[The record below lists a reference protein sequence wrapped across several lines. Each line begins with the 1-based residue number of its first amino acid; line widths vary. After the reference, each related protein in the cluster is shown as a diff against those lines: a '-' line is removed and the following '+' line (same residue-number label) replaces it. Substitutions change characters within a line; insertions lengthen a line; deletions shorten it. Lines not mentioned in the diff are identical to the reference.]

1 VKFTVT
7 GADRQT
13 GRDAELT
20 LVAASAQ
27 EAERLATS
35 KGMLVANVK
44 AMGMATDISTDP
56 LPIWDEDPTHP
67 PPAITRNPPSQGSSK
82 PPASAPAAAPALS
95 TTMVDANHEQDAAHA
110 QRAAQLH
117 AQQAGAPASGNY
129 HVIQNPA
136 LYLLESAVNKHIK
149 EGWEPLG
156 GIQVNNWNNQMQFFQ
171 SLIRRNPGPG

>member
-13 GRDAELT
+13 GRDTEIT
-20 LVAASAQ
+20 LSAANAQ

-35 KGMLVANVK
+35 RGLLVASVK
-44 AMGMATDISTDP
+44 ASGMATDISNDP
-56 LPIWDEDPTHP
+56 LPIWDEDPAHP
-67 PPAITRNPPSQGSSK
+67 PPQVTRHPPSQGAAQ
-82 PPASAPAAAPALS
+82 PSAPPPGALP
-95 TTMVDANHEQDAAHA
+95 TTLLGANHDQDAAAHA
-110 QRAAQLH
+110 QHAAQLH
-117 AQQAGAPASGNY
+117 AQQASAPASANY

-171 SLIRRNPGPG
+171 SLIRRTPGAG